1 MVQPV
6 DQFPGKGP
14 PCFLTFTTLT
24 ILAGGLLAAA
34 DASSVTYVKGTIDE
48 LSPNTG
54 GTLVNTAKS
63 MEIRTPLHSVQV
75 PYSQISKAE
84 LGAIQSHTPE
94 TDAPYKVW
102 TLHKR
107 FMTGPQTQEMTVAF
121 TNEKGQDQSMTI
133 EKKKKTA
140 STCTSSVIAAR
151 SRIPLGATTTSKTT
165 RNKDTGAER
174 ARSLRS
180 KTSYRLAGD
189 LQQGAACV

>member
-1 MVQPV
+1 MRI
-6 DQFPGKGP
+6 
-14 PCFLTFTTLT
+14 LTFTTLT

-34 DASSVTYVKGTIDE
+34 DGSSVTYVKGTVDE

-54 GTLVNTAKS
+54 GTLFNNAKS
-63 MEIRTPLHSVQV
+63 MEIRTPLHSVEV

-121 TNEKGQDQSMTI
+121 TNEKGQSQTMTI
-133 EKKKKTA
+133 ELPKKTA
-140 STCTSSVIAAR
+140 AGLLATIERHS
-151 SRIPLGATTTSKTT
+151 GAVADSNWWGDDYWKTN
-165 RNKDTGAER
+165 RNKDTWGGAGTI
-174 ARSLRS
+174 A
-180 KTSYRLAGD
+180 KK
-189 LQQGAACV
+189 

>member
-1 MVQPV
+1 MRI
-6 DQFPGKGP
+6 
-14 PCFLTFTTLT
+14 LTFTTLT

-34 DASSVTYVKGTIDE
+34 DGSSVTYVKGTVDE

-54 GTLVNTAKS
+54 GTLFNNAKS
-63 MEIRTPLHSVQV
+63 MEIRTPLHSVEV

-121 TNEKGQDQSMTI
+121 TNEKGQSQTMTI
-133 EKKKKTA
+133 ELPKKTA
-140 STCTSSVIAAR
+140 AGLLATIERHS
-151 SRIPLGATTTSKTT
+151 GAVADS
-165 RNKDTGAER
+165 NW
-174 ARSLRS
+174 
-180 KTSYRLAGD
+180 
-189 LQQGAACV
+189 